1 MSGFS
6 FYNYR
11 RFFNRRFLNRRFK
24 RPRLKLNYC
33 ERLRSRLTGTA

>member
-6 FYNYR
+6 FYNYY
-11 RFFNRRFLNRRFK
+11 RFK

-33 ERLRSRLTGTA
+33 ERLRSRLTGCADAAINNNVKH